1 MNILSGNIK
10 SITTSGELSLIQV
23 ECNALLLSA
32 ILIDTP
38 ETAPYLR
45 QEQPVKVMFKETEVV
60 LGKGTDFQI
69 SLQNRLEGTIMSI
82 EKGTLLSK
90 VILSTDCGNITSI
103 ITSRAI
109 DQLELTTG
117 SVATAMVKT
126 NEIMLSE

>member
-23 ECNALLLSA
+23 ECNVLLLSA
-32 ILIDTP
+32 ILIDTA

-45 QEQPVKVMFKETEVV
+45 QYQPVKVMFKETEVV

-69 SLQNRLEGTIMSI
+69 SLQNRLEGTITSI
-82 EKGTLLSK
+82 EKGILLSK

-103 ITSRAI
+103 VTSRAI